1 MKTIFLMRH
10 AKSSWKNDSL
20 PDHQRPLNERGKRDA
35 PRMGKFLK
43 NHGKKLDVIL
53 CSTATRT
60 ISTIKRFLQEFD
72 FDGEVFYLDDLY
84 GSDIERYVAVLNQLN
99 DEVDTVMIVG
109 HNPELDQFLEIVCDE
124 NEHMPTASVA
134 EIILPI
140 EGWTELNE
148 ITPGE
153 LLNLWRPRE
162 I

>member
-1 MKTIFLMRH
+1 MRH